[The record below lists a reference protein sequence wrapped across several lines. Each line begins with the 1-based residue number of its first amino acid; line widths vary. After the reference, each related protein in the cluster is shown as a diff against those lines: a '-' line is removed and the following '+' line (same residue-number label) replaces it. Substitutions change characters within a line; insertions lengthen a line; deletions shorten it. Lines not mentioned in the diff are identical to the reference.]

1 MTAIM
6 RTLAAAAVVLTAGTA
21 HGADVAGLYAAA
33 GTNFD
38 GSGYEGTALIQMT
51 GPTTCTVTWQTG
63 GATSAGHCMV
73 RGNVVAASY
82 TLESGHVGLVLYDV
96 LDDGRL
102 DGVWTANTAP
112 GQGTEVLTPQ

>member
-1 MTAIM
+1 MNAIT
-6 RTLAAAAVVLTAGTA
+6 RTLAAATLALGASAA
-21 HGADVAGLYAAA
+21 HGADIAGLYAAA

-51 GPTTCTVTWQTG
+51 GPTTCTITWTTG
-63 GATSAGHCMV
+63 GSTSAGHCMV

-82 TLESGHVGLVLYDV
+82 VLSSGHVGLVLYDV
-96 LDDGRL
+96 LADGRL